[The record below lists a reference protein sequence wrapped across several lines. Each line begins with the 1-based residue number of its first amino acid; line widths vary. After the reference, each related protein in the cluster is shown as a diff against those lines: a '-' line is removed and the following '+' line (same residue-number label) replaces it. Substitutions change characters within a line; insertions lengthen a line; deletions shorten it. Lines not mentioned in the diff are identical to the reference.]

1 MNHDERY
8 IKLISLTGKEKDNG
22 YQAACYLLASSQDLY
37 DIASKLVC
45 REGIPFDEIK
55 KEYSA
60 IWNDKDKSILLI
72 SENLFR
78 YQTESSV
85 SPFEMSRLGYPYL
98 DIVCKAIFVA
108 SGYVDI
114 EVNEVAKSLNFNG
127 VRYQCEGRTKSQ
139 FLSLI
144 QKQEEEE
151 SVFER

>member
-8 IKLISLTGKEKDNG
+8 IKLISLTGKEKDND

-37 DIASKLVC
+37 DIASKMVC
-45 REGIPFDEIK
+45 REGIPFDDIENF
-55 KEYSA
+55 A
-60 IWNDKDKSILLI
+60 IWDDRDKSILLI
-72 SENLFR
+72 AENLFR
-78 YQTESSV
+78 YQTESLV
-85 SPFEMSRLGYPYL
+85 SPFEISRLGCPYL

-114 EVNEVAKSLNFNG
+114 EVNEAAKSLNFNG
-127 VRYQCEGRTKSQ
+127 VRYQCEGRTKSR

-144 QKQEEEE
+144 QKQEE